1 MTNTRV
7 AELINQSNFVSILKN
22 ELYALIDEEIAKD
35 IEMDCDLIDELVNA
49 IEALEQCEDENPEV
63 ILPLI
68 FADNTIL
75 SKRIRNKVNNQ
86 KTFTRITALAASFA
100 ILLSGVNHIPATEDK
115 SVLVYAVDAVLEG
128 IGKVFGIEFLNNA
141 NTDEETVEST
151 TVEPTTEITTEEPTT
166 EESAKTEPT
175 TEFEETTTEPEEIFE
190 SEETTTV
197 VAENQNTNIETPTEP
212 VIEEISKE
220 PEVQEVVMVG
230 IDLITDNNFKTS
242 YLWKE
247 ELDLTGLKVV
257 AVYSDGTEKAI
268 PVSDCEISGFN
279 SLKLGEQLVTVK
291 YNGFSAFF
299 KVTVSKTE
307 QNNETTRTI
316 TNIEIKVK
324 AEEIVVPKG
333 TENPA
338 YYEKV
343 QYRYAYSDG
352 TFSPWTVCKDAEL
365 VSAYDSQLIDVP
377 QALTYRT
384 PEGWEFT
391 VNVIVYNY
399 SVIVPD
405 DNTLNINRLEITKIP
420 DTMKY
425 YPTNLYKCYTYV
437 GEEIDLSQ
445 FEIKVFYKDGSF
457 KYKTLED
464 SNIQVYGTTTTERP
478 SSSKGYT
485 ITFAYGKATVDF
497 HYDVLIEPE
506 IQSIFI
512 DNNRWDVYYI
522 DNAPAEYNVEKLVT
536 ASMTDSDERVYLDVE
551 VKGYDPNK
559 LGFIELEVYY
569 NGEKIFDYIGGFIYG
584 DTGFAVVERPVTE
597 YACFT
602 DELNYTPYLIA
613 NRCTGNG
620 NFETYADIKD
630 QIKGEVVNDPNQY
643 YQSGTAGELRAMGVT
658 SYSVRCVDY
667 AIVEYKI
674 SAEQKITKLGTFE
687 SGVCVY
693 NVDVID
699 NGTGKLPG
707 YRRNGISQDLTYTI
721 TVKEKPVRYIMDAP
735 DNIKIHIQDIYS
747 EFYDKLHVYAEYED
761 GRKEEIYDYSV
772 ARFSPARETTSE
784 KLTIWVR
791 YPTGGVFSKDVYV
804 YSDGYEDSFYVT
816 LRDNNYVTQNYY
828 SIGLEN
834 PNVYLTFASA
844 MQEDIDS
851 FYTTTDNQG
860 MKWDIEGWDTS
871 TVGEKEAIITYHSP
885 IGDYKIAYKYIVIPE
900 YYKPSCEIVFNDENY
915 IYDVRNGLVDGTY
928 KVIYTDK
935 IGRTHE
941 MTDYLIYYEENR
953 NIPKTVSIKNPY
965 TNYTEKYD
973 IKLDRIVG
981 KFENPQV
988 SKLEDGNYKVTIDCQ
1003 YPPENGTMI
1012 YEITYRTKPGIR
1024 VMTRTIE
1031 TSSLETIID
1040 ESLYFKDG
1048 VSAIKIVA
1056 YIHNDGD
1063 HVALRRKV
1071 CDTTISV
1078 PIE

>member
-7 AELINQSNFVSILKN
+7 AELINQNSFVNILKN
-22 ELYALIDEEIAKD
+22 ELYALIDEELAKD
-35 IEMDCDLIDELVNA
+35 TEMDCDLIDELVNA
-49 IEALEQCEDENPEV
+49 IEALEQCEDENPAV
-63 ILPLI
+63 VLPLI
-68 FADNTIL
+68 FADGTIL
-75 SKRIRNKVNNQ
+75 SKRIRNKVNGR
-86 KTFTRITALAASFA
+86 KTLVRITALAAAFA
-100 ILLSGVNHIPATEDK
+100 MILSGANQIPTTEGK
-115 SVLVYAVDAVLEG
+115 SVLVYAVDEFLEG
-128 IGKVFGIEFLNNA
+128 IGEIFGIETLLEK
-141 NTDEETVEST
+141 EETPVTPEIEEST
-151 TVEPTTEITTEEPTT
+151 T
-166 EESAKTEPT
+166 ALN
-175 TEFEETTTEPEEIFE
+175 EETTTIPT
-190 SEETTTV
+190 EETTT
-197 VAENQNTNIETPTEP
+197 TPS
-212 VIEEISKE
+212 EEIVIQNNNTQIPAEKRMLKLE
-220 PEVQEVVMVG
+220 
-230 IDLITDNNFKTS
+230 LISGDNFKTS
-242 YLWKE
+242 YLWQEK
-247 ELDLTGLKVV
+247 LDLTGLKVI
-257 AVYSDGTEKAI
+257 AIYSDDSRKEI
-268 PVSDCEISGFN
+268 SIDNCEVSGFN
-279 SLKLGEQLVTVK
+279 PLKVGEQTISVK
-291 YNGFSAFF
+291 YSGLVATF
-299 KVTVSKTE
+299 KVTVSRTE
-307 QNNETTRTI
+307 QNNEATRTI

-324 AEEIVVPKG
+324 AEEIIVPKG

-365 VSAYDSQLIDVP
+365 ISEYDSQLMDVS

-405 DNTLNINRLEITKIP
+405 DNTLNVSRLEITKIP

-464 SNIQVYGTTTTERP
+464 SKIQVYGTTTTERP

-522 DNAPAEYNVEKLVT
+522 NNAPAEYNAEKLVT
-536 ASMTDSDERVYLDVE
+536 ATMTDSNEKIYLDVE
-551 VKGYDPNK
+551 VKGYNPNK
-559 LGFIELEVYY
+559 LGFIELEVFY
-569 NGEKIFDYIGGFIYG
+569 NGEKIFDYLGGFIYG

-630 QIKGEVVNDPNQY
+630 K
-643 YQSGTAGELRAMGVT
+643 SMASAMTKLMAMGIS
-658 SYSVRCVDY
+658 SYHIQEVDH

-674 SAEQKITKLGTFE
+674 SADQKITEFGTHTAE
-687 SGVCVY
+687 LYVY
-693 NVDVID
+693 NIKTNN
-699 NGTGKLPG
+699 NGWS
-707 YRRNGISQDLTYTI
+707 YQRDGISQDLTYTI

-747 EFYDKLHVYAEYED
+747 EFYDKLHVYAVYED
-761 GRKEEIYDYSV
+761 GRKEEIFDYVV

-784 KLTIWVR
+784 KLRIWIK
-791 YPTGGVFSKDVYV
+791 YPTGGVFSKNVYV

-816 LRDNNYVTQNYY
+816 LRNVDYVSQNYY
-828 SIGLEN
+828 KIGIN
-834 PNVYLTFASA
+834 TPNVYLTFASA

-860 MKWDIEGWDTS
+860 TKWDIEGWDTS
-871 TVGEKEAIITYHSP
+871 TTGEKDAIITYHSP

-900 YYKPSCEIVFNDENY
+900 YFKPSCSIVFNDENY
-915 IYDVRNGLVDGTY
+915 AYDMRDGFVDGTY

-941 MTDYLIYYEENR
+941 MTDYTFTYEEKSKM
-953 NIPKTVSIKNPY
+953 PTTVSIKNPY
-965 TNYTEKYD
+965 TGNTEKYD
-973 IKLDRIVG
+973 VNLEKVVG

-988 SKLEDGNYKVTIDCQ
+988 SKLEDGSYKVTIDCQ
-1003 YPPENGTMI
+1003 YPPETGTMI
-1012 YEITYRTKPGIR
+1012 YEITYRTKVGIR

-1040 ESLYFKDG
+1040 ESLYFTDG
-1048 VSAIKIVA
+1048 VSAIKITA

-1063 HVALRRKV
+1063 HVALRHKV

>member
-7 AELINQSNFVSILKN
+7 AELINQNNFVSILKN
-22 ELYALIDEEIAKD
+22 ELYALIDEELAKD
-35 IEMDCDLIDELVNA
+35 TEMDCDLIDELVNA
-49 IEALEQCEDENPEV
+49 IEALEQCEDENPAV
-63 ILPLI
+63 VLPLI
-68 FADNTIL
+68 FADGTIL
-75 SKRIRNKVNNQ
+75 SKRIRNKVNGK
-86 KTFTRITALAASFA
+86 KTLMRITALAAAFA
-100 ILLSGVNHIPATEDK
+100 MILSGANQIPATEGK
-115 SVLVYAVDAVLEG
+115 SVLVYAVDEFLEG
-128 IGKVFGIEFLNNA
+128 IGEIFGIEKLLEK
-141 NTDEETVEST
+141 EET
-151 TVEPTTEITTEEPTT
+151 PTTPEI
-166 EESAKTEPT
+166 
-175 TEFEETTTEPEEIFE
+175 EETTTAPN
-190 SEETTTV
+190 EETTT
-197 VAENQNTNIETPTEP
+197 NPTEEVTTP
-212 VIEEISKE
+212 SEESIIQDSNTQTPIKRRMQKLELIS
-220 PEVQEVVMVG
+220 G
-230 IDLITDNNFKTS
+230 DNLKTS

-247 ELDLTGLKVV
+247 ELNLTGLKVI
-257 AVYSDGTEKAI
+257 AVYSDDSREEI
-268 PVSDCEISGFN
+268 SIDDCEVSGFN
-279 SLKLGEQLVTVK
+279 SLKVGEQTVSVK
-291 YNGFSAFF
+291 YNGLTATF
-299 KVTVSKTE
+299 KVTVSRTE
-307 QNNETTRTI
+307 QNNEATRTI
-316 TNIEIKVK
+316 TDIEIDAK
-324 AEEIVVPKG
+324 AEDIVVPKG

-352 TFSPWTVCKDAEL
+352 TFSAWKVCKDAEL
-365 VSAYDSQLIDVP
+365 ISEYDNQLIDVP
-377 QALTYRT
+377 QTLTYRT

-391 VNVIVYNY
+391 VNIIVYNY

-405 DNTLNINRLEITKIP
+405 DNIVNISRLEITEIP
-420 DTMKY
+420 DTLKY

-445 FEIKVFYKDGSF
+445 FVIKVFYKDGSF
-457 KYKTLED
+457 KYRTIED
-464 SNIQVYGTTTTERP
+464 SEFQIYGTTTTERP

-497 HYDVLIEPE
+497 CYDVLIEPE
-506 IQSIFI
+506 IQSISI
-512 DNNRWDVYYI
+512 DNNRWDIYYV
-522 DNAPAEYNVEKLVT
+522 DNAPRTYNAEKLVT
-536 ASMTDSDERVYLDVE
+536 ATMTDSSEKIYLDVE

-559 LGFIELEVYY
+559 LGFIELEVFYK
-569 NGEKIFDYIGGFIYG
+569 GEKIFDYIGGYIYG

-613 NRCTGNG
+613 NRCTGDG

-630 QIKGEVVNDPNQY
+630 K
-643 YQSGTAGELRAMGVT
+643 SMASAMTELRAMGIS
-658 SYSVRCVDY
+658 SYHIQEDDH
-667 AIVEYKI
+667 AFVEYKI
-674 SAEQKITKLGTFE
+674 SAEQKITEFGTHTAE
-687 SGVCVY
+687 LYVY
-693 NVDVID
+693 NVKT
-699 NGTGKLPG
+699 NGNDWSYK
-707 YRRNGISQDLTYTI
+707 RDGISQDLTYTI

-747 EFYDKLHVYAEYED
+747 EFYDKLHVYAVYED
-761 GRKEEIYDYSV
+761 GRQEEIFDYTV
-772 ARFSPARETTSE
+772 ARYSPARETTSE
-784 KLTIWVR
+784 KLNIWVR
-791 YPTGGVFSKDVYV
+791 YPTGGFFSKDVYV

-816 LRDNNYVTQNYY
+816 LRDVNYVTQNYY
-828 SIGLEN
+828 RIGLDT

-851 FYTTTDNQG
+851 FYTTTHNKGRQ
-860 MKWDIEGWDTS
+860 WDIEGWDTS

-900 YYKPSCEIVFNDENY
+900 YFEPSCSIVFNDENY
-915 IYDVRNGLVDGTY
+915 IYDVRNGLVDGAY

-953 NIPKTVSIKNPY
+953 NMPKTISIKNPY
-965 TNYTEKYD
+965 TGNTEKYD
-973 IKLDRIVG
+973 IKFDKIVG

-988 SKLEDGNYKVTIDCQ
+988 SKLEDGNYKVTIDCP

-1031 TSSLETIID
+1031 TSSFETIID

-1048 VSAIKIVA
+1048 VSEIKIVA

-1063 HVALRRKV
+1063 HIALRHKV

>member
-7 AELINQSNFVSILKN
+7 AELINQNNFVSILKN
-22 ELYALIDEEIAKD
+22 ELYALIDEELAKD
-35 IEMDCDLIDELVNA
+35 TEMDCDLIDELVNA
-49 IEALEQCEDENPEV
+49 IEALEQCEDENPAV
-63 ILPLI
+63 VLPLI
-68 FADNTIL
+68 FADGTIL
-75 SKRIRNKVNNQ
+75 SKRIRNKVNG
-86 KTFTRITALAASFA
+86 KKALMRITALAAAFA
-100 ILLSGVNHIPATEDK
+100 MILSGANQIPATEGK
-115 SVLVYAVDAVLEG
+115 SVLVYAVDEFLEG
-128 IGKVFGIEFLNNA
+128 IGEIFGIEKLLEK
-141 NTDEETVEST
+141 EETPTPSEIEEST
-151 TVEPTTEITTEEPTT
+151 TAI
-166 EESAKTEPT
+166 EESTTIPT
-175 TEFEETTTEPEEIFE
+175 EETTTTP
-190 SEETTTV
+190 SEENAIQNNNAQTK
-197 VAENQNTNIETPTEP
+197 AEKRLLKLEL
-212 VIEEISKE
+212 IS
-220 PEVQEVVMVG
+220 G
-230 IDLITDNNFKTS
+230 DNLKTS

-257 AVYSDGTEKAI
+257 AIYSDDRREEI
-268 PVSDCEISGFN
+268 SIDDCEVSGFN
-279 SLKLGEQLVTVK
+279 PLKIGEQTISVKYSGLVTT
-291 YNGFSAFF
+291 F
-299 KVTVSKTE
+299 KVTVSRTE
-307 QNNETTRTI
+307 QNNEATRTI
-316 TNIEIKVK
+316 TDIEIKVK
-324 AEEIVVPKG
+324 AEEIIVPDG

-343 QYRYAYSDG
+343 EYRYAYSDG
-352 TFSPWTVCKDAEL
+352 TFSPWVVCKDAEMI
-365 VSAYDSQLIDVP
+365 SEYDPWLFDVP

-391 VNVIVYNY
+391 VNVIVYNA
-399 SVIVPD
+399 IETVPD
-405 DNTLNINRLEITKIP
+405 DNILNISRLEITEIP
-420 DTMKY
+420 DTLKY

-445 FEIKVFYKDGSF
+445 FVIKVFYKDGSF
-457 KYKTLED
+457 KYRTIED
-464 SNIQVYGTTTTERP
+464 SEFQIYGTTTTERP

-497 HYDVLIEPE
+497 CYDVLIEPE
-506 IQSIFI
+506 IQSISI
-512 DNNRWDVYYI
+512 DNNRWDIYYV
-522 DNAPAEYNVEKLVT
+522 DNAPRTYNAEKLVT
-536 ASMTDSDERVYLDVE
+536 ATMTDSSEKIYLDVE

-613 NRCTGNG
+613 YKCTGDG

-643 YQSGTAGELRAMGVT
+643 YQSGTAGELRAMGIT

-674 SAEQKITKLGTFE
+674 RADQTITEFGTHTAELY
-687 SGVCVY
+687 VY
-693 NVDVID
+693 NVKN
-699 NGTGKLPG
+699 NGSEWS
-707 YRRNGISQDLTYTI
+707 YQRDGISQDLTHTI
-721 TVKEKPVRYIMDAP
+721 TIKEKPSYYEVDAP
-735 DNIKIHIQDIYS
+735 DNIKINIQDIYS
-747 EFYDKLHVYAEYED
+747 EFYDKLHVYAVYED
-761 GRKEEIYDYSV
+761 GRKEEIFDYTV

-784 KLTIWVR
+784 KLRIWIK
-791 YPTGGVFSKDVYV
+791 YPTGGVFSKNVYV
-804 YSDGYEDSFYVT
+804 YSDGYENSFYAT

-828 SIGLEN
+828 SIGIEN
-834 PNVYLTFASA
+834 PNVYITFASA

-851 FYTTTDNQG
+851 FYTTTDNRG
-860 MKWDIEGWDTS
+860 RKWDIEGWDTS

-915 IYDVRNGLVDGTY
+915 IYDVRNGLVDGAY

-941 MTDYLIYYEENR
+941 MADYTFTYEEKS
-953 NIPKTVSIKNPY
+953 NIPKAVSIKNPY

-988 SKLEDGNYKVTIDCQ
+988 TKLEDGSYKVIIDCQ

-1031 TSSLETIID
+1031 TSSFETIID

-1048 VSAIKIVA
+1048 VSEIKIVA

-1063 HVALRRKV
+1063 HIALRRKV

>member
-7 AELINQSNFVSILKN
+7 AELINQNNFVSILKN
-22 ELYALIDEEIAKD
+22 ELYALIDEELAKD
-35 IEMDCDLIDELVNA
+35 TEMDCDLIDELVNA
-49 IEALEQCEDENPEV
+49 IETLEQCEDENPAV
-63 ILPLI
+63 VLPLI
-68 FADNTIL
+68 FADGTIL
-75 SKRIRNKVNNQ
+75 SKRIRNKVNGK
-86 KTFTRITALAASFA
+86 KTLMRITALAAAFA
-100 ILLSGVNHIPATEDK
+100 MILSGANQIPATEGK
-115 SVLVYAVDAVLEG
+115 SVLVYAVDEFLEG
-128 IGKVFGIEFLNNA
+128 IGEIFGIETLLEK
-141 NTDEETVEST
+141 EETPIT
-151 TVEPTTEITTEEPTT
+151 PEI
-166 EESAKTEPT
+166 
-175 TEFEETTTEPEEIFE
+175 EETTTAPN
-190 SEETTTV
+190 EETTT
-197 VAENQNTNIETPTEP
+197 NPTEEVTTP
-212 VIEEISKE
+212 SEESIIQDSNTQTPIKRRMQKLELIS
-220 PEVQEVVMVG
+220 G
-230 IDLITDNNFKTS
+230 DNLKTS

-247 ELDLTGLKVV
+247 ELNLTGLKVI
-257 AVYSDGTEKAI
+257 AVHSDDSREEI
-268 PVSDCEISGFN
+268 SIDDCEVSGFN
-279 SLKLGEQLVTVK
+279 SLKVGEQTVSVK
-291 YNGFSAFF
+291 YNGLTATF
-299 KVTVSKTE
+299 KVTVSRTE
-307 QNNETTRTI
+307 QNNEATRTI
-316 TNIEIKVK
+316 TDIEIDAK
-324 AEEIVVPKG
+324 AEDIVVPKG

-352 TFSPWTVCKDAEL
+352 TFSAWKVCKDAEL
-365 VSAYDSQLIDVP
+365 ISEYDNQLIDVP
-377 QALTYRT
+377 QTLTYRT

-391 VNVIVYNY
+391 VNIIVYNY

-405 DNTLNINRLEITKIP
+405 DNIVNISRLEITEIP
-420 DTMKY
+420 DTLKY

-445 FEIKVFYKDGSF
+445 FVIKVFYKDGSF
-457 KYKTLED
+457 KYRTIED
-464 SNIQVYGTTTTERP
+464 SEFQIYGTTTTERP

-497 HYDVLIEPE
+497 CYDVLIEPE
-506 IQSIFI
+506 IQSISI
-512 DNNRWDVYYI
+512 DNNRWDIYYV
-522 DNAPAEYNVEKLVT
+522 DNAPRTYNAEKLVT
-536 ASMTDSDERVYLDVE
+536 ATMTDSSEKIYLDVE

-559 LGFIELEVYY
+559 LGFIELEVFYK
-569 NGEKIFDYIGGFIYG
+569 GEKIFDYIGGYIYG

-630 QIKGEVVNDPNQY
+630 K
-643 YQSGTAGELRAMGVT
+643 SMASAMTELRAMGI
-658 SYSVRCVDY
+658 SGYHIQEDDH
-667 AIVEYKI
+667 ALVEYKI
-674 SAEQKITKLGTFE
+674 SAEQKITEFGTHTAE
-687 SGVCVY
+687 LYVY
-693 NVDVID
+693 NVNVID
-699 NGTGKLPG
+699 NGPGKFPS
-707 YRRNGISQDLTYTI
+707 YIRDGISQDLTYTI

-761 GRKEEIYDYSV
+761 GRKEEIFDYTV
-772 ARFSPARETTSE
+772 ARYSPARETTSE
-784 KLTIWVR
+784 KLSIWVR
-791 YPTGGVFSKDVYV
+791 YPTGGFFSKDVYV

-816 LRDNNYVTQNYY
+816 LRDVNYVTQNYY
-828 SIGLEN
+828 SIGIEN
-834 PNVYLTFASA
+834 PNVYITFASA

-851 FYTTTDNQG
+851 FYTTTDNRG
-860 MKWDIEGWDTS
+860 RKWDIEGWDTS

-915 IYDVRNGLVDGTY
+915 IYDVRNGLVDGAY

-941 MTDYLIYYEENR
+941 MADYTFTYEEKS
-953 NIPKTVSIKNPY
+953 NIPKAVSIKNPY

-988 SKLEDGNYKVTIDCQ
+988 TKLEDGSYKVIIDCQ

-1012 YEITYRTKPGIR
+1012 YEITYRTKPGMR

-1048 VSAIKIVA
+1048 VSEIKIVA

-1063 HVALRRKV
+1063 HIALRHKV
-1071 CDTTISV
+1071 CDTTINV
-1078 PIE
+1078 PLE

>member
-7 AELINQSNFVSILKN
+7 AELINQNSFVSILKN
-22 ELYALIDEEIAKD
+22 ELYALIDEELAKD
-35 IEMDCDLIDELVNA
+35 TEMDCDLIDELVNA
-49 IEALEQCEDENPEV
+49 IEALEQCEDENPAV
-63 ILPLI
+63 VLPLI
-68 FADNTIL
+68 FVDGTIL
-75 SKRIRNKVNNQ
+75 SKRIRNKVNGK
-86 KTFTRITALAASFA
+86 KTLMRITALAAAFA
-100 ILLSGVNHIPATEDK
+100 MILSGANQIPATEGK
-115 SVLVYAVDAVLEG
+115 SVLVYAVDEFLEG
-128 IGKVFGIEFLNNA
+128 IGEIFGIEKLLEK
-141 NTDEETVEST
+141 EETPVTPEIEEST
-151 TVEPTTEITTEEPTT
+151 TAI
-166 EESAKTEPT
+166 EESTTIPTEK
-175 TEFEETTTEPEEIFE
+175 TTTTP
-190 SEETTTV
+190 SEENAIQNSNAQTK
-197 VAENQNTNIETPTEP
+197 AEKRLLKLEL
-212 VIEEISKE
+212 IS
-220 PEVQEVVMVG
+220 G
-230 IDLITDNNFKTS
+230 DNLKTS
-242 YLWKE
+242 YLWQEK
-247 ELDLTGLKVV
+247 LDLTGLKVI
-257 AVYSDGTEKAI
+257 AIYSDDSREEI
-268 PVSDCEISGFN
+268 SINDCEVSGFN
-279 SLKLGEQLVTVK
+279 PLKVGEQTISVK
-291 YNGFSAFF
+291 YSGLITSF
-299 KVTVSKTE
+299 KVTVSRTE
-307 QNNETTRTI
+307 QNDEATRTI

-324 AEEIVVPKG
+324 AEEIIVPKG

-352 TFSPWTVCKDAEL
+352 TFSAWKVCKDAEL
-365 VSAYDSQLIDVP
+365 ISEYNNQLIDVP
-377 QALTYRT
+377 QTLTYRT

-391 VNVIVYNY
+391 VNVIVYDY

-405 DNTLNINRLEITKIP
+405 DNTLNISRLEITKIP
-420 DTMKY
+420 DTLKY
-425 YPTNLYKCYTYV
+425 YPTNLYRCYTYV

-445 FEIKVFYKDGSF
+445 FEIKVFYKVGSF
-457 KYKTLED
+457 EYKTLEN
-464 SNIQVYGTTTTERP
+464 SNIQVFGTTTTERP

-485 ITFAYGKATVDF
+485 ITFAYGEATVDF

-506 IQSIFI
+506 IQSISI
-512 DNNRWDVYYI
+512 DNNRWDFYYI
-522 DNAPAEYNVEKLVT
+522 NNAPKEYNAEKLVT
-536 ASMTDSDERVYLDVE
+536 ATMTDSSEKIYLDVE

-584 DTGFAVVERPVTE
+584 DTGFAVAERPVTE

-613 NRCTGNG
+613 YKCTGNG
-620 NFETYADIKD
+620 NFETYADIKYELD
-630 QIKGEVVNDPNQY
+630 DNPVNDYSQY
-643 YQSGTAGELRAMGVT
+643 TSSGTAGKLRAMGIT
-658 SYSVRCVDY
+658 SFSVRCFDSS
-667 AIVEYKI
+667 IVEYKI
-674 SAEQKITKLGTFE
+674 STDQKITEFGTHTAE
-687 SGVCVY
+687 LYVY
-693 NVDVID
+693 NVKT
-699 NGTGKLPG
+699 NGNDWSYK
-707 YRRNGISQDLTYTI
+707 RDGISQDLTYTI

-735 DNIKIHIQDIYS
+735 DNIKINIQDIYS
-747 EFYDKLHVYAEYED
+747 KFYDKLHVYAVYED
-761 GRKEEIYDYSV
+761 GRKEEIFDYAV
-772 ARFSPARETTSE
+772 ARYSPARETTSE
-784 KLTIWVR
+784 KLSIWVR
-791 YPTGGVFSKDVYV
+791 YPTGGSFSKDVYV

-834 PNVYLTFASA
+834 PNVYITFASA

-851 FYTTTDNQG
+851 FYTITDNKGRQ
-860 MKWDIEGWDTS
+860 WDIEGWDTS

-915 IYDVRNGLVDGTY
+915 IYDVRNGLVKDTY

-953 NIPKTVSIKNPY
+953 NMPKTVSIKNPY

-988 SKLEDGNYKVTIDCQ
+988 SKLEDGNYKVTIDCP

-1012 YEITYRTKPGIR
+1012 YKITYKTKPGMR

-1048 VSAIKIVA
+1048 VSEIKIVA

-1063 HVALRRKV
+1063 NIALRRKV

>member
-7 AELINQSNFVSILKN
+7 AELINQNNFVSILKN
-22 ELYALIDEEIAKD
+22 ELYALIDEELAKD
-35 IEMDCDLIDELVNA
+35 TEMDCDLIDELVNA
-49 IEALEQCEDENPEV
+49 IEALEQCEDENPAV
-63 ILPLI
+63 VLPLI
-68 FADNTIL
+68 FADGTIL
-75 SKRIRNKVNNQ
+75 SKRIRNKVNGK
-86 KTFTRITALAASFA
+86 KTLMRITALAAAFA
-100 ILLSGVNHIPATEDK
+100 MILSGANQIPATEGK
-115 SVLVYAVDAVLEG
+115 SVLVYAVDEFLEG
-128 IGKVFGIEFLNNA
+128 IGEIFGIETLLEK
-141 NTDEETVEST
+141 EET
-151 TVEPTTEITTEEPTT
+151 PTTPEI
-166 EESAKTEPT
+166 
-175 TEFEETTTEPEEIFE
+175 EETTTAPN
-190 SEETTTV
+190 EETTT
-197 VAENQNTNIETPTEP
+197 NPTEEVTTP
-212 VIEEISKE
+212 SEESIIQDSNTQTPIKRRMQKLELIS
-220 PEVQEVVMVG
+220 G
-230 IDLITDNNFKTS
+230 DNLKTS

-247 ELDLTGLKVV
+247 ELNLTGLKVI
-257 AVYSDGTEKAI
+257 AVYSDDSREEI
-268 PVSDCEISGFN
+268 SIDDCEVSGFN
-279 SLKLGEQLVTVK
+279 SLKVGEQTVSVK
-291 YNGFSAFF
+291 YNGLTATF
-299 KVTVSKTE
+299 KVTVSRTE
-307 QNNETTRTI
+307 QNNEATRTI
-316 TNIEIKVK
+316 TDIEIDAK
-324 AEEIVVPKG
+324 AEDIVVPKG

-352 TFSPWTVCKDAEL
+352 TFSAWKVCKDAEL
-365 VSAYDSQLIDVP
+365 ISEYDNQLIDVP
-377 QALTYRT
+377 QTLTYRT

-405 DNTLNINRLEITKIP
+405 DNIVNISRLEITEIP
-420 DTMKY
+420 DTLKY

-445 FEIKVFYKDGSF
+445 FVIKVFYKDGSF
-457 KYKTLED
+457 KYRTIED
-464 SNIQVYGTTTTERP
+464 SEFQIYGTTTTERP

-497 HYDVLIEPE
+497 CYDVLIEPE
-506 IQSIFI
+506 IQSISI
-512 DNNRWDVYYI
+512 DNNRWDVYYV
-522 DNAPAEYNVEKLVT
+522 DNAPRTYNAEKLVT
-536 ASMTDSDERVYLDVE
+536 ATMTDSSEKIYLDVE

-559 LGFIELEVYY
+559 LGFIELEVFYK
-569 NGEKIFDYIGGFIYG
+569 GEKVFDYIGGYIYG

-613 NRCTGNG
+613 NRCTGDG

-630 QIKGEVVNDPNQY
+630 K
-643 YQSGTAGELRAMGVT
+643 SMASAMTELRAMGIS
-658 SYSVRCVDY
+658 SYHIQEDDH
-667 AIVEYKI
+667 AFVEYKI
-674 SAEQKITKLGTFE
+674 SAEQKITEFGTHTAE
-687 SGVCVY
+687 LYVY
-693 NVDVID
+693 NVKT
-699 NGTGKLPG
+699 NGNDWSYK
-707 YRRNGISQDLTYTI
+707 RDGISQDLTYTI

-747 EFYDKLHVYAEYED
+747 EFYDKLHVYAVYED
-761 GRKEEIYDYSV
+761 GRQEEIFDYTV
-772 ARFSPARETTSE
+772 ARYSPARETTSE
-784 KLTIWVR
+784 KLNIWVR
-791 YPTGGVFSKDVYV
+791 YPTGGFFSKDVYV

-816 LRDNNYVTQNYY
+816 LRDVNYVTQNYY
-828 SIGLEN
+828 RIGLDT

-851 FYTTTDNQG
+851 FYTTTHNKGRQ
-860 MKWDIEGWDTS
+860 WDIEGWDTS

-900 YYKPSCEIVFNDENY
+900 YFEPSCSIVFNDENY
-915 IYDVRNGLVDGTY
+915 IYDVRNGLVDGAY

-953 NIPKTVSIKNPY
+953 NMPKTISIKNPY
-965 TNYTEKYD
+965 TGNTEKYD
-973 IKLDRIVG
+973 IKFDKIVG

-988 SKLEDGNYKVTIDCQ
+988 SKLEDGNYKVTMDCP

-1031 TSSLETIID
+1031 TSSFETIID

-1048 VSAIKIVA
+1048 VSEIKIVA

-1063 HVALRRKV
+1063 HIALRRKV
-1071 CDTTISV
+1071 CDTTINI
-1078 PIE
+1078 PLE

>member
-7 AELINQSNFVSILKN
+7 AELINQNNFVSILKN
-22 ELYALIDEEIAKD
+22 ELYALIDEELAKD
-35 IEMDCDLIDELVNA
+35 TEMDCDLIDELVNA
-49 IEALEQCEDENPEV
+49 IEALEQCEDENPAV
-63 ILPLI
+63 VLPLI
-68 FADNTIL
+68 FADGTIL
-75 SKRIRNKVNNQ
+75 SKRIRNKVNGK
-86 KTFTRITALAASFA
+86 KTLMRITALAAAFA
-100 ILLSGVNHIPATEDK
+100 MILSGANQIPATEGK
-115 SVLVYAVDAVLEG
+115 SVLVYAVDEFLEG
-128 IGKVFGIEFLNNA
+128 IGEIFGIEKLLEK
-141 NTDEETVEST
+141 EET
-151 TVEPTTEITTEEPTT
+151 PTTPEI
-166 EESAKTEPT
+166 
-175 TEFEETTTEPEEIFE
+175 EETTTAPN
-190 SEETTTV
+190 EETTT
-197 VAENQNTNIETPTEP
+197 NPTEEVTTP
-212 VIEEISKE
+212 SEESIIQDSNTQTPIKRRMQKLELIS
-220 PEVQEVVMVG
+220 G
-230 IDLITDNNFKTS
+230 DNLKTS

-247 ELDLTGLKVV
+247 ELNLTGLKVI
-257 AVYSDGTEKAI
+257 AVYSDDSREEI
-268 PVSDCEISGFN
+268 SIDDCEVSGFN
-279 SLKLGEQLVTVK
+279 SLKVGEQTVSVK
-291 YNGFSAFF
+291 YNGLTATF
-299 KVTVSKTE
+299 KVTVSRTE
-307 QNNETTRTI
+307 QNNEATRTI
-316 TNIEIKVK
+316 TDIEIDAK
-324 AEEIVVPKG
+324 AEDIVVPKG

-352 TFSPWTVCKDAEL
+352 TFSAWKVCKDAEL
-365 VSAYDSQLIDVP
+365 ISEYDNQLIDVP
-377 QALTYRT
+377 QTLTYRT

-405 DNTLNINRLEITKIP
+405 DNIVNISRLEITEIP
-420 DTMKY
+420 DTLKY

-445 FEIKVFYKDGSF
+445 FVIKVFYKDGSF
-457 KYKTLED
+457 KYRTIED
-464 SNIQVYGTTTTERP
+464 SEFQIYGTTTTERP

-497 HYDVLIEPE
+497 CYDVLIEPE
-506 IQSIFI
+506 IQSISI
-512 DNNRWDVYYI
+512 DNNRWDVYYV
-522 DNAPAEYNVEKLVT
+522 DNAPRTYNAEKLVT
-536 ASMTDSDERVYLDVE
+536 ATMTDSSEKIYLDVE

-559 LGFIELEVYY
+559 LGFIELEVFYK
-569 NGEKIFDYIGGFIYG
+569 GEKVFDYIGGYIYG

-613 NRCTGNG
+613 NRCTGDG

-630 QIKGEVVNDPNQY
+630 K
-643 YQSGTAGELRAMGVT
+643 SMASAMTELRAMGIS
-658 SYSVRCVDY
+658 SYHIQEDDH
-667 AIVEYKI
+667 AFVEYKI
-674 SAEQKITKLGTFE
+674 SAEQKITEFGTHTAE
-687 SGVCVY
+687 LYVY
-693 NVDVID
+693 NVKT
-699 NGTGKLPG
+699 NGNDWSYK
-707 YRRNGISQDLTYTI
+707 RDGISQDLTYTI

-747 EFYDKLHVYAEYED
+747 EFYDKLHVYAVYED
-761 GRKEEIYDYSV
+761 GRQEEIFDYTV
-772 ARFSPARETTSE
+772 ARYSPARETTSE
-784 KLTIWVR
+784 KLNIWVR
-791 YPTGGVFSKDVYV
+791 YPTGGFFSKDVYV

-816 LRDNNYVTQNYY
+816 LRDVNYVTQNYY
-828 SIGLEN
+828 RIGLDT

-851 FYTTTDNQG
+851 FYTTTHNKGRQ
-860 MKWDIEGWDTS
+860 WDIEGWDTS

-900 YYKPSCEIVFNDENY
+900 YFEPSCSIVFNDENY
-915 IYDVRNGLVDGTY
+915 IYDVRNGLVDGAY

-953 NIPKTVSIKNPY
+953 NMPKTISIKNPY
-965 TNYTEKYD
+965 TGNTEKYD
-973 IKLDRIVG
+973 IKFDKIVG

-988 SKLEDGNYKVTIDCQ
+988 SKLEDGNYKVTIDCP

-1031 TSSLETIID
+1031 TSSFETIID

-1048 VSAIKIVA
+1048 VSEIKIVA

-1063 HVALRRKV
+1063 HIALRRKV
-1071 CDTTISV
+1071 CDTTINI
-1078 PIE
+1078 PLE

>member
-7 AELINQSNFVSILKN
+7 AELINQNNFVSILKN
-22 ELYALIDEEIAKD
+22 ELYALIDEELAKD
-35 IEMDCDLIDELVNA
+35 TEMDCDLIDELVNA
-49 IEALEQCEDENPEV
+49 IETLEQCEDENPAV
-63 ILPLI
+63 VLPLI
-68 FADNTIL
+68 FADGTIL
-75 SKRIRNKVNNQ
+75 SKRIRNKVNGK
-86 KTFTRITALAASFA
+86 KTLMRITALAAAFA
-100 ILLSGVNHIPATEDK
+100 MILSGANQIPATEGK
-115 SVLVYAVDAVLEG
+115 SVLVYAVDEFLEG
-128 IGKVFGIEFLNNA
+128 IGEIFGIETLLEK
-141 NTDEETVEST
+141 EETPIT
-151 TVEPTTEITTEEPTT
+151 PEI
-166 EESAKTEPT
+166 
-175 TEFEETTTEPEEIFE
+175 EETTTAPN
-190 SEETTTV
+190 EETTT
-197 VAENQNTNIETPTEP
+197 NPTEEVTTP
-212 VIEEISKE
+212 SEESIIQDSNTQTPIKRRMQKLELIS
-220 PEVQEVVMVG
+220 G
-230 IDLITDNNFKTS
+230 DNLKTS

-247 ELDLTGLKVV
+247 ELNLTGLKVI
-257 AVYSDGTEKAI
+257 AVYSDDSREEI
-268 PVSDCEISGFN
+268 SIDDCEVSGFN
-279 SLKLGEQLVTVK
+279 SLKVGEQTVSVK
-291 YNGFSAFF
+291 YNGLTATF
-299 KVTVSKTE
+299 KVTVSRTE
-307 QNNETTRTI
+307 QNNEATRTI
-316 TNIEIKVK
+316 TDIEIDAK
-324 AEEIVVPKG
+324 AEDIVVPKG

-352 TFSPWTVCKDAEL
+352 TFSAWKVCKDAEL
-365 VSAYDSQLIDVP
+365 ISEYDNQLIDVP
-377 QALTYRT
+377 QTLTYRT

-391 VNVIVYNY
+391 VNIIVYNY

-405 DNTLNINRLEITKIP
+405 DNIVNISRLEITEIP
-420 DTMKY
+420 DTLKY

-445 FEIKVFYKDGSF
+445 FVIKVFYKDGSF
-457 KYKTLED
+457 KYRTIED
-464 SNIQVYGTTTTERP
+464 SEFQIYGTTTTERP

-497 HYDVLIEPE
+497 CYDVLIEPE
-506 IQSIFI
+506 IQSISI
-512 DNNRWDVYYI
+512 DNNRWDIYYV
-522 DNAPAEYNVEKLVT
+522 DNAPRTYNAEKLVT
-536 ASMTDSDERVYLDVE
+536 ATMTDSSEKIYLDVE

-559 LGFIELEVYY
+559 LGFIELEVFYK
-569 NGEKIFDYIGGFIYG
+569 GEKIFDYIGGYIYG

-630 QIKGEVVNDPNQY
+630 K
-643 YQSGTAGELRAMGVT
+643 SMASAMTELRAMGI
-658 SYSVRCVDY
+658 SGYHIQEDDH
-667 AIVEYKI
+667 ALVEYKI
-674 SAEQKITKLGTFE
+674 SAEQKITEFGTHTAE
-687 SGVCVY
+687 LYVY
-693 NVDVID
+693 NVNVID
-699 NGTGKLPG
+699 NGPGKFPS
-707 YRRNGISQDLTYTI
+707 YIRDGISQDLTYTI

-761 GRKEEIYDYSV
+761 GRKEEIFDYTV
-772 ARFSPARETTSE
+772 ARYSPARETTSE
-784 KLTIWVR
+784 KLSIWVR
-791 YPTGGVFSKDVYV
+791 YPTGGFFSKDVYV

-816 LRDNNYVTQNYY
+816 LRDVNYVTQNYY
-828 SIGLEN
+828 SIGIEN
-834 PNVYLTFASA
+834 PNVYITFASA

-851 FYTTTDNQG
+851 FYTTTDNRG
-860 MKWDIEGWDTS
+860 RKWDIEGWDTS

-915 IYDVRNGLVDGTY
+915 IYDVRNGLVDGAY

-941 MTDYLIYYEENR
+941 MADYTFTYEEKS
-953 NIPKTVSIKNPY
+953 NIPKAVSIKNPY

-988 SKLEDGNYKVTIDCQ
+988 TKLEDGSYKVIIDCQ

-1012 YEITYRTKPGIR
+1012 YEITYRTKPGMR

-1048 VSAIKIVA
+1048 VSEIKIVA

-1063 HVALRRKV
+1063 HIALRHKV
-1071 CDTTISV
+1071 CDTTINV
-1078 PIE
+1078 PLE

>member
-7 AELINQSNFVSILKN
+7 AELINQNNFVSILKN
-22 ELYALIDEEIAKD
+22 ELYALIDEELAKD
-35 IEMDCDLIDELVNA
+35 TEMDCDLIDELVNA
-49 IEALEQCEDENPEV
+49 IETLEQCEDENPAV
-63 ILPLI
+63 VLPLI
-68 FADNTIL
+68 FADGTIL
-75 SKRIRNKVNNQ
+75 SKRIRNKVNGK
-86 KTFTRITALAASFA
+86 KTLMRITALAAAFA
-100 ILLSGVNHIPATEDK
+100 MILSGANQIPATEGK
-115 SVLVYAVDAVLEG
+115 SVLVYAVDEFLEG
-128 IGKVFGIEFLNNA
+128 IGEIFGIETLLEK
-141 NTDEETVEST
+141 EETPIT
-151 TVEPTTEITTEEPTT
+151 PEI
-166 EESAKTEPT
+166 
-175 TEFEETTTEPEEIFE
+175 EETTTAPN
-190 SEETTTV
+190 EETTT
-197 VAENQNTNIETPTEP
+197 NPTEEVTTP
-212 VIEEISKE
+212 SEESIIQDSNTQTPIKRRMQKLELIS
-220 PEVQEVVMVG
+220 G
-230 IDLITDNNFKTS
+230 DNLKTS

-247 ELDLTGLKVV
+247 ELNLTGLKVI
-257 AVYSDGTEKAI
+257 AVYSDDSREEI
-268 PVSDCEISGFN
+268 SIDDCEVSGFN
-279 SLKLGEQLVTVK
+279 SLKVGEQTVSVK
-291 YNGFSAFF
+291 YNGLTATF
-299 KVTVSKTE
+299 KVTVSRTE
-307 QNNETTRTI
+307 QNNEATRTI
-316 TNIEIKVK
+316 TDIEIDAK
-324 AEEIVVPKG
+324 AEDIVVPKG

-352 TFSPWTVCKDAEL
+352 TFSAWKVCKDAEL
-365 VSAYDSQLIDVP
+365 ISEYDNQLIDVP
-377 QALTYRT
+377 QTLTYRT

-391 VNVIVYNY
+391 VNIIVYNY

-405 DNTLNINRLEITKIP
+405 DNIVNISRLEITEIP
-420 DTMKY
+420 DTLKY

-445 FEIKVFYKDGSF
+445 FVIKVFYKDGSF
-457 KYKTLED
+457 KYRTIED
-464 SNIQVYGTTTTERP
+464 SEFQIYGTTTTERP

-497 HYDVLIEPE
+497 CYDVLIEPE
-506 IQSIFI
+506 IQSISI
-512 DNNRWDVYYI
+512 DNNRWDIYYV
-522 DNAPAEYNVEKLVT
+522 DNAPRTYNAEKLVT
-536 ASMTDSDERVYLDVE
+536 ATMTDSSEKIYLDVE

-559 LGFIELEVYY
+559 LGFIELEVFYK
-569 NGEKIFDYIGGFIYG
+569 GEKIFDYIGGYIYG

-630 QIKGEVVNDPNQY
+630 K
-643 YQSGTAGELRAMGVT
+643 SMASAMTELRAMGI
-658 SYSVRCVDY
+658 SGYHIQEDDH
-667 AIVEYKI
+667 ALVEYKI
-674 SAEQKITKLGTFE
+674 SAEQKITEFGTHTAE
-687 SGVCVY
+687 LYVY
-693 NVDVID
+693 NVNVID
-699 NGTGKLPG
+699 NGPGKFPS
-707 YRRNGISQDLTYTI
+707 YIRDGISQDLTYTI

-761 GRKEEIYDYSV
+761 GRKEEIFDYTV
-772 ARFSPARETTSE
+772 ARYSPARETTSE
-784 KLTIWVR
+784 KLSIWVR
-791 YPTGGVFSKDVYV
+791 YPTGGFFSKDVYV

-816 LRDNNYVTQNYY
+816 LRDVNYVTQNYY
-828 SIGLEN
+828 SIGIEN
-834 PNVYLTFASA
+834 PNVYITFASA

-851 FYTTTDNQG
+851 FYTTTDNRG
-860 MKWDIEGWDTS
+860 RKWDIEGWDTS

-915 IYDVRNGLVDGTY
+915 IYDVRNGLVDGAY

-941 MTDYLIYYEENR
+941 MADYTFTYEEKS
-953 NIPKTVSIKNPY
+953 NIPKAVSIKNPY

-988 SKLEDGNYKVTIDCQ
+988 TKLEDGSYKVIIDCQ

-1012 YEITYRTKPGIR
+1012 YEITYRTKPGMR

-1048 VSAIKIVA
+1048 VSEIKIVA

-1063 HVALRRKV
+1063 HIALRRKV
-1071 CDTTISV
+1071 CDTTINI
-1078 PIE
+1078 PLE

>member
-1 MTNTRV
+1 MTNTKIR
-7 AELINQSNFVSILKN
+7 ELVDKN
-22 ELYALIDEEIAKD
+22 SFTEYLTAELYALIDEEIEKGD
-35 IEMDCDLIDELVNA
+35 EMDCQLIDELVNA
-49 IEALEQCEDENPEV
+49 IEALQNAEEEKKTAL

-68 FADNTIL
+68 FNDNSAL
-75 SKRIRNKVNNQ
+75 ARRVKNKVNGRN
-86 KTFTRITALAASFA
+86 TFMHLTAVAAAVA
-100 ILLSGVNHIPATEDK
+100 IILSSANSIPTTSGE
-115 SVLVYAVDAVLEG
+115 SVLVYAVNEFLES
-128 IGKVFGIEFLNNA
+128 IGKVFGIESLVSTNK
-141 NTDEETVEST
+141 TDT
-151 TVEPTTEITTEEPTT
+151 
-166 EESAKTEPT
+166 
-175 TEFEETTTEPEEIFE
+175 

-197 VAENQNTNIETPTEP
+197 PNEIESLVGTNNTDTSEETTTLPNKIESLVGTNNTNTSEETTTVPNEEQNNDVTSETE
-212 VIEEISKE
+212 I
-220 PEVQEVVMVG
+220 QMVSIG
-230 IDLITDNNFKTS
+230 LITYGNFKTS

-257 AVYSDGTEKAI
+257 AVYSDDSRKEI
-268 PVSDCEISGFN
+268 SIDDCEVSGFN
-279 SLKLGEQLVTVK
+279 PLKVGEQTISVK
-291 YNGFSAFF
+291 YSGLVATF
-299 KVTVSKTE
+299 KVTVSRTE
-307 QNNETTRTI
+307 QNNEATRTI

-324 AEEIVVPKG
+324 AEEIIVPKG

-405 DNTLNINRLEITKIP
+405 DNTLNISRLEITKIP

-425 YPTNLYKCYTYV
+425 YPTDLYKCYTYV

-457 KYKTLED
+457 KYKTLAD
-464 SNIQVYGTTTTERP
+464 SKIQVYGTTTTDRP

-512 DNNRWDVYYI
+512 DNNRWNVYYVN
-522 DNAPAEYNVEKLVT
+522 NAPAEYNAEKLVT
-536 ASMTDSDERVYLDVE
+536 ATMTHSDERVYLDVE

-584 DTGFAVVERPVTE
+584 DTGFAVVERPATE
-597 YACFT
+597 YVCFA
-602 DELNYTPYLIA
+602 DELNYTPYVVA
-613 NRCTGNG
+613 NKCIGNG
-620 NFETYADIKD
+620 KFETYADIKNQLPRD
-630 QIKGEVVNDPNQY
+630 PVDDPNQTF
-643 YQSGTAGELRAMGVT
+643 QSGTAGELRAMGIT
-658 SYSVRCVDY
+658 SYSVRCVDH

-674 SAEQKITKLGTFE
+674 SADQKITEFGSHTAE
-687 SGVCVY
+687 VYVY
-693 NVDVID
+693 NTKTND
-699 NGTGKLPG
+699 NGWS
-707 YRRNGISQDLTYTI
+707 YQRDSISQDLTYTI
-721 TVKEKPVRYIMDAP
+721 TAKEKPVRYIVDAP

-761 GRKEEIYDYSV
+761 GRKEEIFDYSV

-784 KLTIWVR
+784 KLRIWIK
-791 YPTGGVFSKDVYV
+791 YPTGGVFSKNVYV

-816 LRDNNYVTQNYY
+816 LKDVDYVSQNYY
-828 SIGLEN
+828 KIGIN
-834 PNVYLTFASA
+834 TPNVYLAFASA

-860 MKWDIEGWDTS
+860 TKWDIEGWDTS
-871 TVGEKEAIITYHSP
+871 TTGEKEAIITYHSP

-900 YYKPSCEIVFNDENY
+900 YFKPSCEIVFNDD
-915 IYDVRNGLVDGTY
+915 IPFDVRNKLIDGTY

-935 IGRTHE
+935 IGRIHE
-941 MTDYLIYYEENR
+941 MTDYTLTYEEKS

-965 TNYTEKYD
+965 TGNTEKYD
-973 IKLDRIVG
+973 VKLEKVVG
-981 KFENPQV
+981 RFENPQV

-1040 ESLYFKDG
+1040 ESLYFTDG
-1048 VSAIKIVA
+1048 VSAVRITA

-1063 HVALRRKV
+1063 SSLFRHKV
-1071 CDTTISV
+1071 CDTTINV
-1078 PIE
+1078 PLE

>member
-7 AELINQSNFVSILKN
+7 AELINQNSFVSILKN
-22 ELYALIDEEIAKD
+22 ELYALIDEELAKD
-35 IEMDCDLIDELVNA
+35 AEMDCDLIDELVNA
-49 IEALEQCEDENPEV
+49 IETLEQCENENPAV

-68 FADNTIL
+68 FADGTIL
-75 SKRIRNKVNNQ
+75 SKRIRNKVNGK
-86 KTFTRITALAASFA
+86 KTLMRITALAAAFA
-100 ILLSGVNHIPATEDK
+100 MILSGANQIPATEGK
-115 SVLVYAVDAVLEG
+115 SVLVYAVDEFLEG
-128 IGKVFGIEFLNNA
+128 IGEIFGIEKLLEK
-141 NTDEETVEST
+141 EETPTPPENEEST
-151 TVEPTTEITTEEPTT
+151 TAI
-166 EESAKTEPT
+166 
-175 TEFEETTTEPEEIFE
+175 EETTTIPT
-190 SEETTTV
+190 EETTTTPSEENAIQNSNAQTK
-197 VAENQNTNIETPTEP
+197 AEKRLLKLEL
-212 VIEEISKE
+212 IS
-220 PEVQEVVMVG
+220 G
-230 IDLITDNNFKTS
+230 DNLKTS

-247 ELDLTGLKVV
+247 ELNLTGLKVI
-257 AVYSDGTEKAI
+257 AVCSDDSREEI
-268 PVSDCEISGFN
+268 SIDDCEVSGFN
-279 SLKLGEQLVTVK
+279 SLKVGEQTVSVK
-291 YNGFSAFF
+291 YNGLTATF
-299 KVTVSKTE
+299 KVTVSRTE
-307 QNNETTRTI
+307 QNNEATRII
-316 TNIEIKVK
+316 TDIEIDAK
-324 AEEIVVPKG
+324 AEDIVVPKG

-352 TFSPWTVCKDAEL
+352 TFSAWKVCKDAEL
-365 VSAYDSQLIDVP
+365 ISEYDNQLIDVP
-377 QALTYRT
+377 QTLTYRT

-405 DNTLNINRLEITKIP
+405 DNIVNISRLEITEIP
-420 DTMKY
+420 DTLKY

-445 FEIKVFYKDGSF
+445 FVIKVFYKDGSF
-457 KYKTLED
+457 KYRTIED
-464 SNIQVYGTTTTERP
+464 SEFQIYGTTTTERP

-506 IQSIFI
+506 IQSISI
-512 DNNRWDVYYI
+512 DNNRWDVYYV
-522 DNAPAEYNVEKLVT
+522 DNAPRTYNAEKLVT
-536 ASMTDSDERVYLDVE
+536 ATMTDSSEKIYLDVE

-559 LGFIELEVYY
+559 LGFIELEVFYK
-569 NGEKIFDYIGGFIYG
+569 GEKIFDYIGGFIYG

-613 NRCTGNG
+613 NRCTGDG

-630 QIKGEVVNDPNQY
+630 K
-643 YQSGTAGELRAMGVT
+643 SMASAMTELRAMGISGYHIQEDDHALVK
-658 SYSVRCVDY
+658 
-667 AIVEYKI
+667 YKI
-674 SAEQKITKLGTFE
+674 SAEQKITEFGTHTAE
-687 SGVCVY
+687 LYVY
-693 NVDVID
+693 NVNVID
-699 NGTGKLPG
+699 NGPGKFPS
-707 YRRNGISQDLTYTI
+707 YIREGISQDLTYTI
-721 TVKEKPVRYIMDAP
+721 TVKEKPVHYIMDAP

-747 EFYDKLHVYAEYED
+747 EFYDKLHVYAVYED
-761 GRKEEIYDYSV
+761 GRKEEIFDYSV

-784 KLTIWVR
+784 KLNIWVR
-791 YPTGGVFSKDVYV
+791 YPTGGFFSKDVYV
-804 YSDGYEDSFYVT
+804 YSDGYEDSFYAT

-828 SIGLEN
+828 SIGIEN
-834 PNVYLTFASA
+834 PNVYITFASA

-851 FYTTTDNQG
+851 FYTTTDNRG
-860 MKWDIEGWDTS
+860 RKWDIEGWDTS

-915 IYDVRNGLVDGTY
+915 IYDVRNGLVKDTY

-953 NIPKTVSIKNPY
+953 NMPKTISIKNPY
-965 TNYTEKYD
+965 TGNTEKYD
-973 IKLDRIVG
+973 IKFDKIVG

-988 SKLEDGNYKVTIDCQ
+988 SKLEDGNYKVTIDCP

-1048 VSAIKIVA
+1048 VSEIKIVA

-1063 HVALRRKV
+1063 HIALRRKV
-1071 CDTTISV
+1071 CDTTISL

>member
-7 AELINQSNFVSILKN
+7 AELINQNNFINILKN
-22 ELYALIDEEIAKD
+22 ELYSLIDEELAKD
-35 IEMDCDLIDELVNA
+35 TEMDCDLIDELVNA
-49 IEALEQCEDENPEV
+49 IEILEQCEDENPAIV
-63 ILPLI
+63 LPLI

-75 SKRIRNKVNNQ
+75 SKRIKNKVNNQ
-86 KTFTRITALAASFA
+86 KTFTRLAAFAAAFA
-100 ILLSGVNHIPATEDK
+100 IFLSGVNQIPATEDK
-115 SVLVYAVDAVLEG
+115 SVLVYAVD
-128 IGKVFGIEFLNNA
+128 EFL
-141 NTDEETVEST
+141 DGISKIFGVESLT
-151 TVEPTTEITTEEPTT
+151 KDNMDDEPEEITTEETTT
-166 EESAKTEPT
+166 EPEETTAEETT
-175 TEFEETTTEPEEIFE
+175 TETVETTTGIEETTTEPEEITTIITE
-190 SEETTTV
+190 NQNSNVETTTK
-197 VAENQNTNIETPTEP
+197 P
-212 VIEEISKE
+212 VIQEITKE
-220 PEVQEVVMVG
+220 PEMQEIVIVG
-230 IDLITDNNFKTS
+230 INLITDDNFKTS

-257 AVYSDGTEKAI
+257 AVYSDDTEKVI
-268 PVSDCEISGFN
+268 PISDCEVSGFN
-279 SLKLGEQLVTVK
+279 SLKIGEQLITVK
-291 YNGFSAFF
+291 FNGFSAFF

-307 QNNETTRTI
+307 QNNEATRTI

-324 AEEIVVPKG
+324 AEEIIVPKG

-343 QYRYAYSDG
+343 QYRYVYSDG

-365 VSAYDSQLIDVP
+365 ISEYDSQLIDVP
-377 QALTYRT
+377 QTLTYRT

-405 DNTLNINRLEITKIP
+405 DNILNISRLEITEIP
-420 DTMKY
+420 DTLKY

-457 KYKTLED
+457 KYRTIED

-497 HYDVLIEPE
+497 YYDVLIEPE
-506 IQSIFI
+506 IQSISI

-522 DNAPAEYNVEKLVT
+522 DNAPKEYNVEKLVT
-536 ASMTDSDERVYLDVE
+536 ATMTDSDEKVYLDVE
-551 VKGYDPNK
+551 VRGYNPNK

-613 NRCTGNG
+613 NRCTGDG

-630 QIKGEVVNDPNQY
+630 QLKGEIVDDPNQY
-643 YQSGTAGELRAMGVT
+643 YQSGTAGELRAMGIT

-667 AIVEYKI
+667 AVVEYKI
-674 SAEQKITKLGTFE
+674 STDQKITEFGTHTAE
-687 SGVCVY
+687 LYIY
-693 NVDVID
+693 NTKS
-699 NGTGKLPG
+699 NGNDWS
-707 YRRNGISQDLTYTI
+707 YQRDGISQDLTYTI
-721 TVKEKPVRYIMDAP
+721 TVKEKPVRYIVDAP

-747 EFYDKLHVYAEYED
+747 EFYDKLHVYAVYED
-761 GRKEEIYDYSV
+761 GRKEEIFDYAV
-772 ARFSPARETTSE
+772 ARYSPARETTSE
-784 KLTIWVR
+784 KLSIWVR
-791 YPTGGVFSKDVYV
+791 YPTGGSFSKDVYV

-816 LRDNNYVTQNYY
+816 LRDVNYVTQNYY
-828 SIGLEN
+828 KIGLDT
-834 PNVYLTFASA
+834 PNVYITFASA

-860 MKWDIEGWDTS
+860 TKWDVEGWDTS

-900 YYKPSCEIVFNDENY
+900 YYKPSCEIVFNEESY
-915 IYDVRNGLVDGTY
+915 AYDVRDGFVDGAY

-935 IGRTHE
+935 IGRIHE
-941 MTDYLIYYEENR
+941 MTDYTFTYEEKSNM
-953 NIPKTVSIKNPY
+953 PKTVSIKNPY
-965 TNYTEKYD
+965 TGNTEKYEV
-973 IKLDRIVG
+973 KLEKVVG

-988 SKLEDGNYKVTIDCQ
+988 TLLEDGGFKVAVDCQ

-1012 YEITYRTKPGIR
+1012 YKITYKTKGGIR
-1024 VMTRTIE
+1024 VVTRTVE
-1031 TSSLETIID
+1031 TSSLETIFE

-1048 VSAIKIVA
+1048 FSNVTIVA
-1056 YIHNDGD
+1056 YIHDNDESIYSQ
-1063 HVALRRKV
+1063 HKV
-1071 CDTTISV
+1071 CSATISV

>member
-1 MTNTRV
+1 MTDTRIT
-7 AELINQSNFVSILKN
+7 ELINQNNFVNILKN
-22 ELYALIDEEIAKD
+22 EIYALIDEEFAKD
-35 IEMDCDLIDELVNA
+35 TDMDCDLIDELVNA
-49 IEALEQCEDENPEV
+49 IEALEQCEDENPAVV
-63 ILPLI
+63 IPLI
-68 FADNTIL
+68 FTDGTIL
-75 SKRIRNKVNNQ
+75 SKRIRNKVNGR
-86 KTFTRITALAASFA
+86 KTFMRLTALAAAFA
-100 ILLSGVNHIPATEDK
+100 LILSGANSIPAKEGK
-115 SVLVYAVDAVLEG
+115 SVLVYAVDEILESVSKVLG
-128 IGKVFGIEFLNNA
+128 IDIINITKP
-141 NTDEETVEST
+141 DDT
-151 TVEPTTEITTEEPTT
+151 TV
-166 EESAKTEPT
+166 
-175 TEFEETTTEPEEIFE
+175 EETTTTP
-190 SEETTTV
+190 SEETTT
-197 VAENQNTNIETPTEP
+197 IPTEETTTTP
-212 VIEEISKE
+212 SEEIVIQNNNTQIPAEKRMLKLE
-220 PEVQEVVMVG
+220 
-230 IDLITDNNFKTS
+230 LISGDNFKTS
-242 YLWKE
+242 YLWQE

-257 AVYSDGTEKAI
+257 AVYSDDSREEI
-268 PVSDCEISGFN
+268 SIDDCEVSGFN
-279 SLKLGEQLVTVK
+279 PLKVGEQTIFVK
-291 YNGFSAFF
+291 YSGLVATF
-299 KVTVSKTE
+299 KVTVSRTE
-307 QNNETTRTI
+307 QNNEATRAI
-316 TNIEIKVK
+316 TNIECKVK
-324 AEEIVVPKG
+324 AEELIVPKG

-352 TFSPWTVCKDAEL
+352 TFSPWRVCKDAEL
-365 VSAYDSQLIDVP
+365 ISEYDSQLINVP
-377 QALTYRT
+377 QTLTYCT

-399 SVIVPD
+399 SVVVPD
-405 DNTLNINRLEITKIP
+405 NLLNVSRLEITGIP

-457 KYKTLED
+457 KYKTLEN
-464 SNIQVYGTTTTERP
+464 SEIQVYGTTTTERP

-522 DNAPAEYNVEKLVT
+522 NNAPKEYNAEKLVT
-536 ASMTDSDERVYLDVE
+536 ATMTDSSEKIYLDVE
-551 VKGYDPNK
+551 VKGYDPTK
-559 LGFIELEVYY
+559 LGFIELEVFYK
-569 NGEKIFDYIGGFIYG
+569 GEKIFDYIGGFIYG
-584 DTGFAVVERPVTE
+584 DTGFAVAERPVTE

-613 NRCTGNG
+613 YKCTGNG

-630 QIKGEVVNDPNQY
+630 K
-643 YQSGTAGELRAMGVT
+643 SMASAMTELRAMGIS
-658 SYSVRCVDY
+658 SYHIQEDDH
-667 AIVEYKI
+667 AFVEYKI
-674 SAEQKITKLGTFE
+674 SAEQKITEFGTHTAE
-687 SGVCVY
+687 LYVY
-693 NVDVID
+693 NVKT
-699 NGTGKLPG
+699 NGNDWSYK
-707 YRRNGISQDLTYTI
+707 RDGISQDLTYTI

-747 EFYDKLHVYAEYED
+747 EFYDKLHVYAVYED
-761 GRKEEIYDYSV
+761 GRQEEIFDYTV
-772 ARFSPARETTSE
+772 ARYSPARETTSE
-784 KLTIWVR
+784 KLSIWVR
-791 YPTGGVFSKDVYV
+791 YPTGGFFSKDVYV
-804 YSDGYEDSFYVT
+804 YSDGYEDSFYVS
-816 LRDNNYVTQNYY
+816 LRDVNYVTQNYY
-828 SIGLEN
+828 RIGLDT

-851 FYTTTDNQG
+851 FYTTTHNQG
-860 MKWDIEGWDTS
+860 TKWDIEGWDTS

-900 YYKPSCEIVFNDENY
+900 YFEPSCSIVFNDENY
-915 IYDVRNGLVDGTY
+915 IYDVRNGLVKDTY

-953 NIPKTVSIKNPY
+953 NMPKTVSIKNPY

-988 SKLEDGNYKVTIDCQ
+988 IKLEDGSYKVIVDCQ

-1012 YEITYRTKPGIR
+1012 YEITYRTKPGMR

-1040 ESLYFKDG
+1040 ESLYFTEG
-1048 VSAIKIVA
+1048 ISAIKITA
-1056 YIHNDGD
+1056 YIHNNGD
-1063 HVALRRKV
+1063 SDFIRHKV
-1071 CDTTISV
+1071 CGTTINV
-1078 PIE
+1078 PLE